1 MKINK
6 NHLIGGGTI
15 IVLIVIGYF
24 LFKKKKETIE
34 AEEIVKDDNSNDEI
48 STEEKVKIPPVKQN
62 TSETETSNAVTPP
75 KKEETKPEPD
85 LFNCGC
91 RTRYAFNKE
100 KREECLKQCE
110 VENKNILR
118 KDKVLWLMLWSLP
131 KSRKY
136 WQDLPLNQIEDIF
149 FKTPIDFINA
159 WIKAVKLRISSKGK
173 NGTTFTYNGA
183 IYDSYYGAKRM
194 NENPINKF
202 ATTRKDAFVQYT
214 PDFNSSERL
223 KALKGKKLGVVKG
236 YRFNIENKLMWL
248 FIPDTVVTLADINP
262 FKESD
267 WFNEFKWIPFSD
279 VYLSYK
285 K

>member
-34 AEEIVKDDNSNDEI
+34 VEEIVKDDNSNDEI
-48 STEEKVKIPPVKQN
+48 STEEKVKIPPIKQN

-75 KKEETKPEPD
+75 KKEETKPEP
-85 LFNCGC
+85 
-91 RTRYAFNKE
+91 E
-100 KREECLKQCE
+100 P
-110 VENKNILR
+110 ENKNILR
-118 KDKVLWLMLWSLP
+118 KDKVLWLALWSLP

-202 ATTRKDAFVQYT
+202 ATTRKDAFVQYK

-223 KALKGKKLGVVKG
+223 KALKGKKLGIVKG

>member
-34 AEEIVKDDNSNDEI
+34 VEEIVKDDNSNDEI
-48 STEEKVKIPPVKQN
+48 STEEKVKIPHVKQN

-75 KKEETKPEPD
+75 KKEETKPEP
-85 LFNCGC
+85 
-91 RTRYAFNKE
+91 E
-100 KREECLKQCE
+100 P
-110 VENKNILR
+110 ENKNILR
-118 KDKVLWLMLWSLP
+118 KDKVVWLMLWSLP

-223 KALKGKKLGVVKG
+223 KALKGKKLGIVKG

>member
-15 IVLIVIGYF
+15 ILLIVIGYF

-34 AEEIVKDDNSNDEI
+34 VEEIVKDDNSNDEI
-48 STEEKVKIPPVKQN
+48 STEEKVKIPPVKEN
-62 TSETETSNAVTPP
+62 TSETETSNPVTPP
-75 KKEETKPEPD
+75 KKEETEP
-85 LFNCGC
+85 
-91 RTRYAFNKE
+91 
-100 KREECLKQCE
+100 
-110 VENKNILR
+110 ENKNILR
-118 KDKVLWLMLWSLP
+118 KDKVVWLMLWSLP
-131 KSRKY
+131 KSRQY
-136 WQDLPLNQIEDIF
+136 WLDLPLNQKEDIF
-149 FKTPIDFINA
+149 FKTPINFINA

-202 ATTRKDAFVQYT
+202 ATTRKDAFVQYK
-214 PDFNSSERL
+214 PDFNSNERL
-223 KALKGKKLGVVKG
+223 KALKGKKLGIVKG